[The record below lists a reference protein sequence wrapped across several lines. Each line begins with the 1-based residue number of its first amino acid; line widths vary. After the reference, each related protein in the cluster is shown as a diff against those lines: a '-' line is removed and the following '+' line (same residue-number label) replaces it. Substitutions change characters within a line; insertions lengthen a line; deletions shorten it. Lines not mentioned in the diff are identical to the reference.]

1 MPIKIDFLSNV
12 RDLLRGTE
20 DAEKALDDV
29 ADSLDDMARDAKNG
43 GRDAERAVERL
54 EDSFRDAARR
64 AKDLG
69 DAGDQ
74 VGDKVRR
81 GVRDADEDVRRFG
94 RTSEEV
100 GDELKQNLG
109 ETFSSFR
116 GDLEDLPQIA
126 QDTLG
131 GLAGSGALGG
141 IPGLVATAAGA
152 AGIGMLIGAFEGMNE
167 AARESAER
175 ANGWADAYIEA
186 GGRLLSFEQQ
196 MAKVRDIT
204 TNQYDAA
211 SKNAEL
217 WGVTVETAIA
227 AMAGSQSALDDVSSS
242 VEKQSDA
249 AARAAVEAQKMAE
262 ASGGTLGVL
271 TQEEQKAAAAADA
284 LNLLTGE
291 MDRGASQADVYS
303 RLLADT
309 ARSTEGATEAVDEFG
324 DTVVTLPD
332 GKQVYIDAE
341 TGQAT
346 ADVNAIEGKIY
357 GIRDKQVRVGVSS
370 SVDRA
375 AYDNFIREVRNTTI
389 KIRGK
394 IITSG
399 SGWDQ

>member
-1 MPIKIDFLSNV
+1 MPIKIDFISNT
-12 RDLLRGTE
+12 RDLIRGTD

-29 ADSLDDMARDAKNG
+29 ADSLDDMTRDAKDG
-43 GRDAERAVERL
+43 SRDAERAVERL

-69 DAGDQ
+69 DAGDDA
-74 VGDKVRR
+74 GDKVRR
-81 GVRDADEDVRRFG
+81 GMRDADDDVRRFG

-152 AGIGMLIGAFEGMNE
+152 AGIGMLIGAFESMDE
-167 AARESAER
+167 AAKESAQR
-175 ANGWADAYIEA
+175 ANDWADAYIEA

-204 TNQYDAA
+204 TNQYDVA

-217 WGVTVETAIA
+217 WGVSVETAIA
-227 AMAGSQSALDDVSSS
+227 AMAGSQSALDDVSDS
-242 VEKQSDA
+242 VNKQSDA

-291 MDRGASQADVYS
+291 MDRGAQQADVYS

-309 ARSTEGATEAVDEFG
+309 ARSTEGATEAVDDFG
-324 DTVVTLPD
+324 DSIVTLPG

-346 ADVNAIEGKIY
+346 ADVDAISNKIY
-357 GIRDKQVRVGVSS
+357 SVPDGHATVRVTGDTTDI
-370 SVDRA
+370 DRKL
-375 AYDNFIREVRNTTI
+375 RVLSGTTL
-389 KIRGK
+389 KIGAR
-394 IITSG
+394 IVTSG
-399 SGWDQ
+399 PGWDQ